1 MPQWAYPHI
10 LMTECRRQLEMPML
24 IALTVI
30 HDQHKRLNRSDARA
44 HGALILQRH
53 CEQVD
58 EFCPAAQF
66 TTGEKIVNEKKV
78 LDTYHV
84 SYSSTN
90 P

>member
-1 MPQWAYPHI
+1 
-10 LMTECRRQLEMPML
+10 ML

-30 HDQHKRLNRSDARA
+30 HDQHKRLNRDDIRA
-44 HGALILQRH
+44 HDALILQQH
-53 CEQVD
+53 CEQVS
-58 EFCPAAQF
+58 EFCSAAQF
-66 TTGEKIVNEKKV
+66 ITDKKIVNEKKV